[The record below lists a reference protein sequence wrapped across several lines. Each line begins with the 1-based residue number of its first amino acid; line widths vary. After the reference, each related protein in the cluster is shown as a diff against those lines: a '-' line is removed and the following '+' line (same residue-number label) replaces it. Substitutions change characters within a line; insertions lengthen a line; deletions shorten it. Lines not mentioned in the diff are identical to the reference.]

1 MKYKSIYPMNRGLRL
16 MRKAIYHNRAWTR
29 MRGKPRSG
37 FPLYPI
43 PYSTVYYDFTCF
55 GFRKFGRIQQ
65 AYAYI
70 DI

>member
-43 PYSTVYYDFTCF
+43 PYSKCPH
-55 GFRKFGRIQQ
+55 
-65 AYAYI
+65 
-70 DI
+70 